1 MAIVCPDCGV
11 TTRDPGM
18 ALLAR
23 SGRLGRCTGCA
34 RPRLVACSVLPL
46 IGVPAVAAVCTATAL
61 ADAGPTAPRG
71 TMPAPDEFERL
82 RCAAVRRRPDLSAML
97 LVPSPPLVPQV
108 IDATATIAP
117 RATPNLRAPPV
128 PRHRTRPR
136 GDRPWARFLP
146 AITALQLAAVA
157 AVLLARV
164 EVVRVMPEAASLFRM
179 IGLPVNLRGLVF
191 AGLGTRTER
200 PDGVAVLI
208 VEGRIESD
216 SRSAVAVPPLRFALR
231 DAAGAELYAWTAP
244 PDAATLGPGESLPF
258 QARMISPPP
267 SGNDVLVRFAHPS
280 DG

>member
-11 TTRDPGM
+11 TTRDPGV

-23 SGRLGRCTGCA
+23 SGRLGRCAGCA

-46 IGVPAVAAVCTATAL
+46 TGVPAAAAVCSATAL
-61 ADAGPTAPRG
+61 ADAGPAAPRRAIPL
-71 TMPAPDEFERL
+71 TA
-82 RCAAVRRRPDLSAML
+82 RRRPDLSAML
-97 LVPSPPLVPQV
+97 TVPSPPLVPQV

-117 RATPNLRAPPV
+117 RATPNIKAPPV
-128 PRHRTRPR
+128 PRHRARLRDGRPR
-136 GDRPWARFLP
+136 ARFLP
-146 AITALQLAAVA
+146 ALMALQLAAVS
-157 AVLLARV
+157 AVLFARV

-200 PDGVAVLI
+200 QGGVAVLI

-216 SRSAVAVPPLRFALR
+216 SHSAVAVPPLRFALR
-231 DAAGAELYAWTAP
+231 DAAGAELYAWTAL
-244 PDAATLGPGESLPF
+244 PDAATLEPGESLPF
-258 QARMISPPP
+258 QAWMISPPP
-267 SGNDVLVRFAHPS
+267 GGNDVLVRFAHPS